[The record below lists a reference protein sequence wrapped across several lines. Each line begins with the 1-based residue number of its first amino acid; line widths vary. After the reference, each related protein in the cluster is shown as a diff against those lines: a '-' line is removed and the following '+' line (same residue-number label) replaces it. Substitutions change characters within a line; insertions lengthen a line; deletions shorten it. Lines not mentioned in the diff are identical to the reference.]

1 MSRKQPRHMDDSGF
15 SLLELVATMVAVGI
29 IVAVA
34 IPTFNAYVLKERKVA
49 CQVSVHNFLTAQE
62 LYYLDNKNFYPLR
75 PGERTDYSGRAIEIA
90 WNPSERPASPES
102 YLLPELAL
110 EFEPDKH
117 RGYRI
122 VAVNVQRLELFKQS
136 LLFSLRTN
144 EGFHNDGQVDY
155 VYSIKIFNRESP
167 NAPVEWNT
175 RGQWMVRNSF
185 WFPVL
190 GCPAWQWTP
199 ACPR

>member
-1 MSRKQPRHMDDSGF
+1 MPRKHLRSKDDSGF
-15 SLLELVATMVAVGI
+15 SLLELAATMVVLGV

-34 IPTFNAYVLKERKVA
+34 IPTFQAYYLRKSKVA
-49 CQVSVHNFLTAQE
+49 CRVSVSTFLTAQE
-62 LYYLDNKNFYPLR
+62 SYYLDSKNFYPLR
-75 PGERTDYSGRAIEIA
+75 PGDTTGHSGRAVEIA
-90 WNPSERPASPES
+90 WSPSERPAPPKS
-102 YLLPELAL
+102 YLMPDLAMG
-110 EFEPDKH
+110 FEPDTH

-122 VAVNVQRLELFKQS
+122 VAVNVQEPGMFKQS
-136 LLFSLRTN
+136 LLFSLKTD
-144 EGFHNDGQVDY
+144 EGFHSNRQVDY
-155 VYSIKIFNRESP
+155 VYRFKIFNRECP
-167 NAPVEWNT
+167 DAPADWNT